1 MADNRYLKLSLG
13 STVTQKSPDASLNC
27 DPMDVHP
34 NPTLLLMTKGKEGGE
49 GEGEGGGLAYNLNQ
63 SDIDLQIVVQ
73 LLISHR
79 LLV

>member
-13 STVTQKSPDASLNC
+13 STVTQKSHDASLNC
-27 DPMDVHP
+27 DPMDVPP
-34 NPTLLLMTKGKEGGE
+34 NPTLLLMTKGKEG